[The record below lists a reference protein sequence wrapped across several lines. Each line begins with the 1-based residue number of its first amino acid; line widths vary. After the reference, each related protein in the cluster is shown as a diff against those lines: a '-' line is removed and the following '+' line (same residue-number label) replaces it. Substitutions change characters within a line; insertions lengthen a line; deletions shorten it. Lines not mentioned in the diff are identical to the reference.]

1 MYAVQG
7 KYETY
12 KNWQLRMELERLVEI
27 VRKLKTFKSSRV
39 DESLYTEGR
48 IAHFMEEA
56 QLVCDEMNIRG
67 I

>member
-27 VRKLKTFKSSRV
+27 V
-39 DESLYTEGR
+39 E
-48 IAHFMEEA
+48 
-56 QLVCDEMNIRG
+56 N
-67 I
+67 